1 MHSQQSRFSKYENV
15 GRQGHGQGQLKVM
28 IKVNF
33 RLCVIQKTIHHRID
47 LNLWQWV
54 SKGSNGLT

>member
-28 IKVNF
+28 IKVN
-33 RLCVIQKTIHHRID
+33 
-47 LNLWQWV
+47 
-54 SKGSNGLT
+54 